1 MKKVLLALS
10 FLMVFGL
17 GSIFAQAQTVTGT
30 VTGSEDGIPIPGV
43 SVFVQGTTV
52 GTVTQPDGTYSLRVP
67 EDAETIVFSF
77 VGMQTQE
84 IPFEGQST
92 IDVAMVSEFIAMDEV
107 VVTALGLS
115 RAKKAIGYAS
125 TSIDGEEIARSKSV
139 NPMNALQGKVA
150 GLDVSSAPGPGATQN
165 VIIRGASSFG
175 NNQPLYIVDGV
186 PLTNEQNRSGNSLNN
201 QVDFG
206 SGINALNP
214 DDIADLTV
222 LKGAAAT
229 ALYGSRAANGV
240 IMVTTKSGGDTEGK
254 LNVNYD
260 GSYSISRVARLPETQ
275 SQFGQGWS
283 GDRALDENGNWGA
296 PYDGIDRVWGNVVDN
311 TQQIKPYVYLED
323 RVRDFYE
330 FGKNMKNSLSLSGGT
345 SETDYYLSLSQNNMD
360 GVVPTDADSYDRYTL
375 ATNASHSAGKL
386 TISSSVNFSTEST
399 SSVPSGQGTSVFRS
413 LYEIPEDV
421 SIVDLEDY
429 TSKFNNLDNYFTPY
443 GVNPYY
449 VLNKDGA
456 QQDKNKIFGK
466 FQLDYDMLESLRFT
480 YRFGG
485 DYETSTSET
494 HTAVIEFTPG
504 SINYEKNGPSNNGNY
519 EEMRRTRIQ
528 MNHDFM
534 AIFNH
539 EFSSDLSFDFI
550 GGLNIN
556 DRRYNWLNGEIN
568 SIDIPEFYNLS
579 NSLSPAISD
588 QQKEERRLIGL
599 YGTAEFGFKN
609 YLYATLTARN
619 DWSSTLPQ
627 ENNSFFYPGAT
638 VSFILSDFLNYQ
650 GADLG
655 VLSFAKLRAAYGMT
669 GNDTEPYYVY
679 DRYVPA
685 FSAHPGYPN
694 IDNLSFPLGG
704 VNSYMASNRLGNPNL
719 DPEITSEA
727 EFGIETRFFEN
738 RFGIDFAYYNRFT
751 DGLIA
756 TLPKDPSSGYTQ
768 QRTNLGDVRNEGFE
782 LIVDGYPVRGTD
794 FQWHISVNYSV
805 NDNTV
810 ESLDTDD
817 VFLGGFGTGGIYAVE
832 GMPIGQYKFSMARKV
847 EIDGEMHTI
856 VDGSG
861 NPQATADEEFLGKDI
876 NYDFRAGLTNTF
888 SWKGLALAATF
899 DLRSGGHMFS
909 YTKDYMHWTGS
920 SPESVL
926 NDRKPFMVPNSVVDN
941 GDGTY
946 SENSVAVDPT
956 ALHTFYSEG
965 GFQSDDFS
973 VIDKSYL
980 KLRDVSLSYELP
992 KALVDRLNLN
1002 SVTMSLNASN
1012 ILLWT
1017 PAENPYVDPEIT
1029 TFGNDISAKFGEF
1042 GANPTNQFYTFG
1054 LAFGF

>member
-17 GSIFAQAQTVTGT
+17 GSVLAQAQTISGT
-30 VTGSEDGIPIPGV
+30 VTGSEDGMPIPGV
-43 SVFVQGTTV
+43 SVFVKGTTV
-52 GTVTQPDGTYSLRVP
+52 GTVTNIDGAYSLSVP
-67 EDAETIVFSF
+67 EEAETLVFSF
-77 VGMQTQE
+77 IGMKTQE
-84 IPFEGQST
+84 IPFEGQEN
-92 IDVAMVSEFIAMDEV
+92 IDVEMVSEFIAMDEV

-125 TSIDGEEIARSKSV
+125 TSVDGEEIARSESV
-139 NPMNALQGKVA
+139 NPMSALQGKVA

-186 PLTNEQNRSGNSLNN
+186 PITNEQNRSGDNLNS

-214 DDIADLTV
+214 DDIEDLTV

-240 IMVTTKSGGDTEGK
+240 IMVTTKSGGDTGGK
-254 LNVNYD
+254 LNVSYD
-260 GSYSISRVARLPETQ
+260 GSYTISRVSRLPETQ

-296 PYDGIDRVWGNVVDN
+296 PYDGKDRVWGNIVDN

-330 FGKNMKNSLSLSGGT
+330 YGKNMKNSLSLSGGT
-345 SETDYYLSLSQNNMD
+345 SETNYYLSLSQNNMD
-360 GVVPTDADSYDRYTL
+360 GVVPTDADSYDRYTV
-375 ATNASHSAGKL
+375 ATNASHTAGKL
-386 TISSSVNFSTEST
+386 TVSSSVNFSTEST

-421 SIVDLEDY
+421 SIVDMEDY

-456 QQDKNKIFGK
+456 TQDKNKIFGK
-466 FQLDYDMLESLRFT
+466 FQIDYEMLESLKFT

-485 DYETSTSET
+485 DYETSISET
-494 HTAVIEFTPG
+494 HTAIIEYTPG
-504 SINYEKNGPSNNGNY
+504 SINDERNGPTSPGNY
-519 EEMRRTRIQ
+519 QEMRRTRIQ

-534 AIFNH
+534 ALFNYD
-539 EFSSDLSFDFI
+539 FSSDFSLDFLA
-550 GGLNIN
+550 GLNIN
-556 DRRYNWLNGEIN
+556 DRRYNWLSGSIN
-568 SIDIPEFYNLS
+568 SIDIPGFYDLA
-579 NSLSPAISD
+579 NSLSPSVSD
-588 QQKEERRLIGL
+588 QYKEKRRLMGV
-599 YGTAEFGFKN
+599 YGTAEFSFRN

-619 DWSSTLPQ
+619 DWSSTLP
-627 ENNSFFYPGAT
+627 EGNNSFFYPGAT
-638 VSFILSDFLNYQ
+638 VSFILSDFMNSR
-650 GADLG
+650 GANLG
-655 VLSFAKLRAAYGMT
+655 VLSFAKFRAAYGMT

-685 FSAHPGYPN
+685 FSGNPGYPD
-694 IDNLSFPLGG
+694 IDDLTFPLGG
-704 VNSYMASNRLGNPNL
+704 VNSYMASNVLGNPDL

-727 EFGIETRFFEN
+727 EFGVETRFFNN
-738 RFGIDFAYYNRFT
+738 RFGIDLAYYNRLT
-751 DGLIA
+751 EGLIA

-768 QRTNLGDVRNEGFE
+768 QRANLGDIRNEGIE
-782 LIVDGYPVRGTD
+782 LVVDGYPVRGTD
-794 FQWHISVNYSV
+794 FQWHISVNYST
-805 NDNTV
+805 NENTV
-810 ESLDTDD
+810 ESLEVDD
-817 VFLGGFGTGGIYAVE
+817 VFLGGFGGGGIYAVE
-832 GMPIGQYKFSMARKV
+832 GMPIGQFKFPMAEKV
-847 EIDGEMHTI
+847 EIDGEMYTV

-861 NPQATADEEFLGKDI
+861 NPQATTDQEFLGKDI
-876 NYDFRAGLTNTF
+876 NEDFRAGLTNTF
-888 SWKGLALAATF
+888 SWKGLSLATTF
-899 DLRSGGHMFS
+899 DLRYGGYIYS

-920 SPESVL
+920 SPESVF
-926 NDRKPFMVPNSVVDN
+926 NDRKPFLVPNSVIDN

-946 SENSVAVDPT
+946 SENNIAVDPT
-956 ALHTFYSEG
+956 ALHTFYSQG
-965 GFQSDDFS
+965 GFQAEDFA

-980 KLRDVSLSYELP
+980 KLRNISLSYELP
-992 KALVDRLNLN
+992 ESLVERLNLN

-1029 TFGNDISAKFGEF
+1029 TFGNDVSAKFGEF
-1042 GANPTNQFYTFG
+1042 GANPTNEFYTFG
-1054 LAFGF
+1054 LTFGF